1 MLIGAAGAGKT
12 TVGRALAGTL
22 GCRFMDGDD
31 FHSPAAIAKM
41 RGGTALTDADRA
53 PWLGALHHAI
63 ATALDRRESLVVACS
78 ALRQRYRD
86 ALRGD
91 LRLVRFVY
99 LKASETTL
107 RRRLTERPG
116 HFAGPSLLVSQLAA
130 LEEPEDALTVDAASP
145 PEPIIGGIRYEFGL

>member
-1 MLIGAAGAGKT
+1 
-12 TVGRALAGTL
+12 
-22 GCRFMDGDD
+22 MDGDD

-99 LKASETTL
+99 LKAV
-107 RRRLTERPG
+107 RRRCG
-116 HFAGPSLLVSQLAA
+116 AGSRNGRGTSRGRLSSSASL
-130 LEEPEDALTVDAASP
+130 P
-145 PEPIIGGIRYEFGL
+145 R